1 VSTAHAASTDV
12 VPPGYIRVLVR
23 GDLDAADPHHAAG
36 NGSLI
41 REIPGIVRLPA
52 TAPEETITL
61 QPPIPGI
68 QPAAPLVIDRA
79 LLQSAL
85 SALNAGGVVLPV
97 SGDQAVVGAPTLVLE
112 ASPHERG
119 GRMPIERILIQGVYL
134 QPGPQGD
141 MTAHQ
146 MEIPLRDFQG
156 PADLRRQELDHR
168 ALIAVSGEKDPVP
181 VTVVRVEAAPNRT
194 PIRFEGPWAR
204 DLPKALGETTA
215 WVVRRGEVGSSGP
228 VRVFAVPAY
237 ALSYDL
243 RPEVYAARGAGPTG
257 PLSSVSRL
265 APSAAS
271 LADLRGWLG
280 AELANCPGLLGQLTF
295 RVRQGNGW

>member
-1 VSTAHAASTDV
+1 MNTRRTVPVTLMIGILAVSTAHAASTDV

-168 ALIAVSGEKDPVP
+168 ALIAVS
-181 VTVVRVEAAPNRT
+181 
-194 PIRFEGPWAR
+194 EGPWAR